1 MRLHSRKIV
10 EYVSLHRENGWRDA
24 LVYDLNFLLDVM
36 MYVFNQYGKA
46 EAKSFYECVFSEKM
60 RSDYKLLLEI
70 VNEFGFVDIDFVS
83 ELVDEGFNLNGDVV
97 DKNKENERLVLLDRL
112 CNLMENGTRGKYF
125 LEFSS
130 MLDIAYN
137 FLRYYVRMN
146 KSKYDDASQKII
158 QRGFYFVKEFCGDNE
173 ELLEIMSK
181 KFVEEFFSG
190 DVISESDHSGI
201 NLELLLH
208 LDFNSVDALRK
219 TNLNGYLI
227 GLIRRYDSNFSDYL
241 LIHIKLLDGIKK
253 KIDVFLDRWDLYREP
268 DELKKYYMIF
278 RRVHWYV
285 LANRDT
291 CFLSET
297 ELLYLAAVDLGVED
311 KIVYFGNLDRVLI
324 SRIMYSYCGADD
336 RINLESNNRHVEM
349 VKCFIRGILFDSG
362 KNVIVYKPSKV
373 IS

>member
-1 MRLHSRKIV
+1 MRLHSRNV
-10 EYVSLHRENGWRDA
+10 EEYVSLYRKNGWRDA
-24 LVYDLNFLLDVM
+24 LVLDKDFLLGVM
-36 MYVFNQYGKA
+36 LYLFNKYGRD
-46 EAKSFYECVFSEKM
+46 EAKCFYDCVFTLEM

-70 VNEFGFVDIDFVS
+70 VNECGFVDIDFVS
-83 ELVDEGFNLNGDVV
+83 ELVREGFSLNEGVI
-97 DKNKENERLVLLDRL
+97 DKNKENEKLVLLDRL
-112 CNLMENGTRGKYF
+112 CNLMGNGTRGKYF
-125 LEFSS
+125 LEFRS

-137 FLRYYVRMN
+137 FLRHYVRMN

-158 QRGFYFVKEFCGDNE
+158 QRGFNSVKEFCGDNE

-208 LDFNSVDALRK
+208 LDFNSVDALK
-219 TNLNGYLI
+219 KANLNGYLI

-241 LIHIKLLDGIKK
+241 LTHIELLNGIKE
-253 KIDVFLDRWDLYREP
+253 KIDVFLDRWDEYREP
-268 DELKKYYMIF
+268 DELKRYYMIF
-278 RRVHWYV
+278 RRVHRYF

-297 ELLYLAAVDLGVED
+297 ELLYLAAVDLGVDD

-324 SRIMYSYCGADD
+324 LRIMYSYCGVDD
-336 RINLESNNRHVEM
+336 RSNLGSNNMHVEM
-349 VKCFIRGILFDSG
+349 IKCFIRGILFDSG
-362 KNVIVYKPSKV
+362 KNVIVYKPSK
-373 IS
+373 SD